1 MNPSDLVD
9 LHYREKFGVSF
20 IKFVKSSIAE
30 LLCRLKKGKGFE
42 IDWVELPIVLML
54 ATDLDLVEVS
64 MNFSHDM
71 DHEYE
76 KICRRMN
83 PPRVVVDNEACK
95 NAMVIRV
102 WSPSLI
108 LLCGFFALLSFLCFS
123 VELLFLSEFVFT
135 YKFFVLS

>member
-1 MNPSDLVD
+1 MNHSD

-20 IKFVKSSIAE
+20 IKFVKSTGRSTAE

-42 IDWVELPIVLML
+42 IDWVELPTVLML

-64 MNFSHDM
+64 MSMNFSHGM

-83 PPRVVVDNEACK
+83 PPRVVVDNEAWK
-95 NAMVIRV
+95 NAMVIRLGY
-102 WSPSLI
+102 WPLTQNYS
-108 LLCGFFALLSFLCFS
+108 
-123 VELLFLSEFVFT
+123 
-135 YKFFVLS
+135 

>member
-1 MNPSDLVD
+1 MNPSDLLD

-20 IKFVKSSIAE
+20 IKLVKSTGRSIAE

-42 IDWVELPIVLML
+42 IDWVELPTVLML

-64 MNFSHDM
+64 MNFSLDM

-95 NAMVIRV
+95 NAMVIRLGY
-102 WSPSLI
+102 WPLTQNYS
-108 LLCGFFALLSFLCFS
+108 
-123 VELLFLSEFVFT
+123 
-135 YKFFVLS
+135 